1 MRSFNTGLENEGHLI
16 LTRKEIWA
24 MYLKSWF
31 FIDAIATFPWS
42 LVVTED
48 NYPYPVYSFFKCLKL
63 ARLMKV
69 GRIAKRFEY
78 ALLVSSTVSIL
89 LKFVFVVMVA
99 SHWCSCMFV
108 VLAFSND
115 GSTLYQYNMEGAT
128 ILDQY
133 VTAYYWAIMTMTT
146 VGFGDGK

>member
-1 MRSFNTGLENEGHLI
+1 
-16 LTRKEIWA
+16 
-24 MYLKSWF
+24 
-31 FIDAIATFPWS
+31 
-42 LVVTED
+42 
-48 NYPYPVYSFFKCLKL
+48 
-63 ARLMKV
+63 MKV

-78 ALLVSSTVSIL
+78 SLLVSSTVSIL

-115 GSTLYQYNMEGAT
+115 GSTLHQYNMEGAT